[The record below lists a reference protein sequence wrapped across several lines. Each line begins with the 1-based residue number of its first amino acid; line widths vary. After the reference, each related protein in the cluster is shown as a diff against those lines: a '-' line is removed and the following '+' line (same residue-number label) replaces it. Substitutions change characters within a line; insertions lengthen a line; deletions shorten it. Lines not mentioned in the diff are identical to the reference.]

1 MSASARRIGCAARP
15 PAEVACSSDP
25 LDECQ
30 YVPAGAGCAVL
41 MGQAELKPPGWTCT
55 AFPDKKNGWHFLTV
69 IAIQIV
75 IMFPV
80 KFVLTKTFTEG
91 GGSLTEPHWRQAV
104 VAAGMNFL
112 EVYVAWLECLYQAIE
127 DPVGVFRKPEIAAIL
142 ARFATVF
149 KKLIMV
155 TLMQQAMTFVAAFMW
170 GLNKLGIY
178 RKKKA
183 RERRFQDVDVIRDN
197 IRSVAMSDAT
207 FALELADVPD
217 GSEDHPDAR
226 AGASVESRRMF
237 TKGTVTGTAATV
249 GVYGVDDPAPR
260 DAALSAAS
268 AASASKMSADCAAAN
283 CASGWGVHCRGQ
295 VGG

>member
-1 MSASARRIGCAARP
+1 M
-15 PAEVACSSDP
+15 
-25 LDECQ
+25 
-30 YVPAGAGCAVL
+30 
-41 MGQAELKPPGWTCT
+41 
-55 AFPDKKNGWHFLTV
+55 
-69 IAIQIV
+69 
-75 IMFPV
+75 
-80 KFVLTKTFTEG
+80 
-91 GGSLTEPHWRQAV
+91 TEPHWRQAV

-183 RERRFQDVDVIRDN
+183 RERRFQDTDVIRDN
-197 IRSVAMSDAT
+197 IRSVAMSDAA
-207 FALELADVPD
+207 FAVRARLRPRPD
-217 GSEDHPDAR
+217 PRTTRPA

-249 GVYGVDDPAPR
+249 GVHGVDDPAPR

-268 AASASKMSADCAAAN
+268 ANQTPRRASSSAFPRRSSRSCVTWRRSTPSTEAFDDGSRAPAGATPRRPSTTR
-283 CASGWGVHCRGQ
+283 A
-295 VGG
+295 